1 MSNTKKINPD
11 YVFET
16 SWEVCNKVGGI
27 HTVITTKAPSI
38 AKQFR
43 RKYIL
48 IGPDIWQHNEN
59 KEFVENPELFKSWR
73 AKAASEGLRVRVGNW
88 KIEGNPIVIL
98 VDFSHYVSAK
108 NEILRYYWDNYK
120 LDSYNSPWDYVESVL
135 FGYAVGKVIESFV
148 KFNTASRE
156 NVICHFH
163 EWMTGSALLYL
174 EEEMPKIGSVFT
186 THATVVG
193 RAIAGNGY
201 PLYNDMKNYN
211 PEEMAYRFGVQ
222 HKHLL
227 EKETTKVADC
237 FTTVSE
243 ITAQEALHFLSRK
256 TDIITP
262 NGFNDAIVPAEK
274 DFEKKRAEAKQ
285 CLISVAQ
292 ALVTQP
298 ISKDT
303 KIVAISGRYEFRNKG
318 IDAFIDAL
326 GALNRNSNN
335 KKELLAYILIPTA
348 HDAPNQGLLNNLHN
362 PQQTTENEQK
372 HLTHILPDVYHDAI
386 MTRIYE
392 QQLFNRK
399 EDKVKVIFCPS
410 YLNGNDGVFNLS
422 YYDLLIGLDG
432 TAFPS
437 YYEPWGY
444 TPLESLAFK
453 VPTITT
459 TLAGF
464 GKWVNDYYPEKQKAI
479 EVVPRTDSNYG

>member
-1 MSNTKKINPD
+1 MTKKFNPD

-27 HTVITTKAPSI
+27 HTVIATKAPAI
-38 AKQFR
+38 AKKFR
-43 RKYIL
+43 SKYIL

-73 AKAASEGLRVRVGNW
+73 TKAASEGLRVRVGNW
-88 KIEGNPIVIL
+88 KIEGNPIVLL
-98 VDFSHYVSAK
+98 VDFSHYMSAK
-108 NEILRYYWDNYK
+108 NDILRYYWDNYK
-120 LDSYNSPWDYVESVL
+120 LDSFSSPWDYVESVL

-174 EEEMPKIGSVFT
+174 EETMPKIGSVFT

-222 HKHLL
+222 HKHFL

-243 ITAQEALHFLSRK
+243 ITAQEAQHFLSRK

-262 NGFNDAIVPAEK
+262 NGFNDAIVPDDK
-274 DFEKKRAEAKQ
+274 DFDKKRKIAKER
-285 CLISVAQ
+285 LINVAQ

-298 ISKDT
+298 ISENT

-326 GALNRNSNN
+326 GALNRNPKN

-348 HDAPNQGLLNNLHN
+348 YDAPNQGLLNNLQC
-362 PQQTTENEQK
+362 PEQTTPNEQK
-372 HLTHILPDVYHDAI
+372 HLTHILPDVYNDAI
-386 MTRIYE
+386 VKRINE

-422 YYDLLIGLDG
+422 YYDLLLGLDG

-464 GKWVNDYYPEKQKAI
+464 GKWVNDYYPQKQKEI
-479 EVVPRTDSNYG
+479 EVDNRTDNN